1 MIRKN
6 IVLFVFLLAL
16 FSQTSFPHNG
26 AIGPDPVAEN
36 VAEKYVRTELYFGL
50 TKPDGSTLTDVEW
63 SEFVD
68 EIITPR
74 FPDGFTVVDGKG
86 QWRNKEGK
94 IAKENSK
101 MFIVVYP
108 RKTRGDAGKKIE
120 EIRSAYKKRFDQE
133 SVMRVDITKSIIVS
147 F

>member
-1 MIRKN
+1 MKATRLLL
-6 IVLFVFLLAL
+6 LFVLLIPAADVGL
-16 FSQTSFPHNG
+16 ASAYAG
-26 AIGPDPVAEN
+26 APVLRSHR
-36 VAEKYVRTELYFGL
+36 AEKFVRTELYFGL
-50 TKPDGSTLTDVEW
+50 TRSDKSTLTDDEW
-63 SEFVD
+63 SLFVD

-101 MFIVVYP
+101 VFILVYS
-108 RKTRGDAGKKIE
+108 RKERAAAGKKID
-120 EIRSAYKKRFDQE
+120 EIREEYKKRFDQE
-133 SVMRVDITKSIIVS
+133 SVLRVDITKSILVS